1 MVVWL
6 TVEIFVV
13 VVYKYV
19 IAEILDAN
27 ATILSN
33 CGIFGK
39 VLYFYLNF
47 ILYSHVSRDFEKCIC
62 AMFVILLP
70 FLEMLR

>member
-62 AMFVILLP
+62 AMIVILLP
-70 FLEMLR
+70 LLEMLR